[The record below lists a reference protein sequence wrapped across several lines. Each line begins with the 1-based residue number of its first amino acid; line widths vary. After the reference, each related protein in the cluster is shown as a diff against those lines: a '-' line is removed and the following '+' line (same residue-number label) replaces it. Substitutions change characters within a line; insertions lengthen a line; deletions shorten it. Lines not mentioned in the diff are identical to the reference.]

1 MASEGTTA
9 VVAET
14 TPHEADGK
22 HTIERLPLKRR
33 FMYVTKR
40 TVTEF
45 TRHQCLEL
53 AAALT
58 FYSVLSLFPALL
70 ALTSLL
76 GLIGEPDA
84 TATAVLRVLR
94 QAGQTDIADLLEGP
108 VTSLASASGAGL
120 ALAIGLVGALW
131 ASSKYVVGF
140 SRAMNRIY
148 GVEEGR
154 PVWKLRPQMLLI
166 TIVML
171 LIAGLVILGIV
182 LSGSFARNIGAV
194 IGIGEQTFRIWNLA
208 KGPVILLL
216 VIMAVAILYYFTPNV
231 DKERFRIL
239 TVGSSL
245 AILAL
250 IIATVGFGIYVSSYS
265 QFSATYGSLAGVI
278 IFLFWLWLTNTV
290 LLAGAELDAELTRSQ
305 QLQKGI
311 AAEEF
316 IQLPPRDTA
325 ASRRVEAMHR
335 KIIDE
340 GRRMRLDAMALAPAG
355 AATAGAAT
363 AGAATAGATAAD
375 GSAETAEHLDVDT
388 VDLEP
393 LPSEIARLAGY

>member
-1 MASEGTTA
+1 MASGATTA
-9 VVAET
+9 VAAET
-14 TPHEADGK
+14 TPDKG
-22 HTIERLPLKRR
+22 TTGTERLPGKRR
-33 FMYVTKR
+33 LMYVAKR
-40 TVTEF
+40 TGTEY
-45 TRHQCLEL
+45 TRNQCLEL

-94 QAGQTDIADLLEGP
+94 QAGQTDIANLLEGP
-108 VTSLASASGAGL
+108 VTSLAAASGAGL
-120 ALAIGLVGALW
+120 ALAIGIAGALW

-140 SRAMNRIY
+140 SRAMNRIW

-182 LSGSFARNIGAV
+182 LSGSFARDIGAV

-208 KGPVILLL
+208 KGPIILVL
-216 VIMAVAILYYFTPNV
+216 VIVAVAILYYYTPNV
-231 DKERFRIL
+231 QQERFRWL
-239 TVGSSL
+239 TVGSSF
-245 AILAL
+245 AILVWVA
-250 IIATVGFGIYVSSYS
+250 ATVGFGIYVSNYA

-278 IFLFWLWLTNTV
+278 IFLFWLWLTNSV
-290 LLAGAELDAELTRSQ
+290 LLAGGVLDAELTRLR
-305 QLQKGI
+305 QLEDGI

-316 IQLPPRDTA
+316 VQLPPRDTA
-325 ASRRVEAMHR
+325 ASRRADAMHR
-335 KIIDE
+335 KIVAE
-340 GRRMRLDAMALAPAG
+340 GRELRVDTMALAPAS
-355 AATAGAAT
+355 AGAA
-363 AGAATAGATAAD
+363 ASALADGATAAD
-375 GSAETAEHLDVDT
+375 ALDAAPEVA
-388 VDLEP
+388 LEP
-393 LPSEIARLAGY
+393 LPSEIARLAGF

>member
-1 MASEGTTA
+1 
-9 VVAET
+9 
-14 TPHEADGK
+14 
-22 HTIERLPLKRR
+22 
-33 FMYVTKR
+33 
-40 TVTEF
+40 
-45 TRHQCLEL
+45 
-53 AAALT
+53 
-58 FYSVLSLFPALL
+58 
-70 ALTSLL
+70 
-76 GLIGEPDA
+76 
-84 TATAVLRVLR
+84 
-94 QAGQTDIADLLEGP
+94 
-108 VTSLASASGAGL
+108 
-120 ALAIGLVGALW
+120 
-131 ASSKYVVGF
+131 
-140 SRAMNRIY
+140 MNR
-148 GVEEGR
+148 
-154 PVWKLRPQMLLI
+154 
-166 TIVML
+166 
-171 LIAGLVILGIV
+171 A
-182 LSGSFARNIGAV
+182 A
-194 IGIGEQTFRIWNLA
+194 
-208 KGPVILLL
+208 
-216 VIMAVAILYYFTPNV
+216 
-231 DKERFRIL
+231 
-239 TVGSSL
+239 L

-325 ASRRVEAMHR
+325 ASRRAEAMHR

-363 AGAATAGATAAD
+363 AGAAATATAID